1 MTNTNKQNL
10 EPVEQEFAKR
20 VTRLLNAQSENL
32 SGDVQLRLRD
42 ARALAVSRAKPEPIF
57 VAQLQTT
64 QRGYRNS
71 SWNKP
76 IWSFTG
82 WLLPVTVVVLGL
94 IAITEWQEDLRIN
107 DIANVDIALLT
118 DDVPPD
124 AFVDNGFMAFLKLK
138 TLAKPETDEKKS
150 EDEKI

>member
-1 MTNTNKQNL
+1 MNTNQQNL
-10 EPVEQEFAKR
+10 DPVEQEFGKR

-32 SGDVQLRLRD
+32 SSDIQSRLRD
-42 ARALAVSRAKPEPIF
+42 ARANALSRAKAEPVF

-64 QRGYRNS
+64 HRGFRNS

-82 WLLPVTVVVLGL
+82 WLVPVTVVVLGL

-138 TLAKPETDEKKS
+138 TLAKPEADDKKS

>member
-1 MTNTNKQNL
+1 MMNANQQNL
-10 EPVEQEFAKR
+10 DLVEQEFGKR
-20 VTRLLNAQSENL
+20 VTRLLNAQSKNL

-42 ARALAVSRAKPEPIF
+42 ARATALSRAKAEPVF
-57 VAQLQTT
+57 VTQLQTT
-64 QRGYRNS
+64 HRSFRNS

-82 WLLPVTVVVLGL
+82 WLVPITVVAFGL
-94 IAITEWQEDLRIN
+94 IAIAEWQEDQRIK

-124 AFVDNGFMAFLKLK
+124 AFVDNGFMAYLKLK
-138 TLAKPETDEKKS
+138 TSAKPQEAVQS

>member
-1 MTNTNKQNL
+1 MNTNQQNL
-10 EPVEQEFAKR
+10 DPVEQEFGKR

-32 SGDVQLRLRD
+32 SSDIQSRLRD
-42 ARALAVSRAKPEPIF
+42 ARATALSRAKAEPVF

-64 QRGYRNS
+64 HRGFRNS

-82 WLLPVTVVVLGL
+82 WLVPVTVVVLGL

-138 TLAKPETDEKKS
+138 TLAKPETDDKKS
-150 EDEKI
+150 DDEKI

>member
-1 MTNTNKQNL
+1 MNTNQQNL
-10 EPVEQEFAKR
+10 DPVEQEFGKR

-32 SGDVQLRLRD
+32 SSDIQSRLRD
-42 ARALAVSRAKPEPIF
+42 ARASAISRAKAEPVF

-64 QRGYRNS
+64 HRGFRNS

-82 WLLPVTVVVLGL
+82 WLVPVTVVVLGL

-138 TLAKPETDEKKS
+138 TLAKPEADEKKS

>member
-1 MTNTNKQNL
+1 MMNTNQQNL
-10 EPVEQEFAKR
+10 DLVEQEFGKR
-20 VTRLLNAQSENL
+20 VTRLLSAQSKNL
-32 SGDVQLRLRD
+32 SGDIQSRLRD
-42 ARALAVSRAKPEPIF
+42 ARATALSRSKAEPVF

-64 QRGYRNS
+64 HRSFRNS

-82 WLLPVTVVVLGL
+82 WLVPVSVVVLGL

-124 AFVDNGFMAFLKLK
+124 AFVDNGFMVFLKLK
-138 TLAKPETDEKKS
+138 TLAKPEADEKKS

>member
-1 MTNTNKQNL
+1 MMNANQQNL
-10 EPVEQEFAKR
+10 DLVEQEFGER
-20 VTRLLNAQSENL
+20 VTRLLSAQSENL
-32 SGDVQLRLRD
+32 SSDVQLRLRD
-42 ARALAVSRAKPEPIF
+42 ARATAISHTKTEPVF

-64 QRGYRNS
+64 HRSFWGS

-82 WLLPVTVVVLGL
+82 WLVPVTIVVLGL

-118 DDVPPD
+118 DDIPPD
-124 AFVDNGFMAFLKLK
+124 AFVDNGFMAFLKMK
-138 TLAKPETDEKKS
+138 TVAKPETDEQKS
-150 EDEKI
+150 DDEKI

>member
-1 MTNTNKQNL
+1 MMNTNQQNL
-10 EPVEQEFAKR
+10 DPVEQEFGKR

-32 SGDVQLRLRD
+32 SSDIQSRLRD
-42 ARALAVSRAKPEPIF
+42 ARATALSRAKAEPVF

-64 QRGYRNS
+64 HRGFRNS

-82 WLLPVTVVVLGL
+82 WLVPVTVVVLGL

-138 TLAKPETDEKKS
+138 TLAKPEADDKKS

>member
-1 MTNTNKQNL
+1 MMNTNQKNL
-10 EPVEQEFAKR
+10 DLVEQEFGER
-20 VTRLLNAQSENL
+20 VTRLLSAQSENL
-32 SGDVQLRLRD
+32 SSDVQLRLRD
-42 ARALAVSRAKPEPIF
+42 ARATAISRTKAEPVF

-64 QRGYRNS
+64 HRSFRSS

-76 IWSFTG
+76 IWSLTG
-82 WLLPVTVVVLGL
+82 WLVPVAVVVLGL

>member
-42 ARALAVSRAKPEPIF
+42 ARTLAVSRAKPEPIF

>member
-1 MTNTNKQNL
+1 MMNTNQQNL
-10 EPVEQEFAKR
+10 DLVEQEFGKR
-20 VTRLLNAQSENL
+20 VTRLLSAQSENL
-32 SGDVQLRLRD
+32 SGDIQSRLRD
-42 ARALAVSRAKPEPIF
+42 ARATALSCSKAEPVF

-64 QRGYRNS
+64 HRSFRNS

-82 WLLPVTVVVLGL
+82 WLVPVSVVVLGL

-138 TLAKPETDEKKS
+138 TLAKPEADEKKS
-150 EDEKI
+150 DDEKI

>member
-1 MTNTNKQNL
+1 MNTNQQNL
-10 EPVEQEFAKR
+10 DPVEQEFGKR

-32 SGDVQLRLRD
+32 SSDVQARLRD
-42 ARALAVSRAKPEPIF
+42 ARASAISRAKAEPVF

-64 QRGYRNS
+64 HRGFRNS

-82 WLLPVTVVVLGL
+82 WLVPVTVVVLGL

-138 TLAKPETDEKKS
+138 TLAKPEADEKKS
-150 EDEKI
+150 DDEKI

>member
-1 MTNTNKQNL
+1 MMNTNQQNL
-10 EPVEQEFAKR
+10 DPVEQEFGKR

-32 SGDVQLRLRD
+32 SSDVQARLRD
-42 ARALAVSRAKPEPIF
+42 ARASAISRAKAEPVF

-64 QRGYRNS
+64 HRGFRNS

-82 WLLPVTVVVLGL
+82 WLVPVTVVVLGL

-138 TLAKPETDEKKS
+138 TLAKPETDNKKS
-150 EDEKI
+150 DDEKI

>member
-1 MTNTNKQNL
+1 MMNANQQNL
-10 EPVEQEFAKR
+10 DLVEQEFGKR
-20 VTRLLNAQSENL
+20 VTRLLSAQSENL
-32 SGDVQLRLRD
+32 SSDVQARLQD
-42 ARALAVSRAKPEPIF
+42 ARATALSRAKAEPLF

-64 QRGYRNS
+64 HGSFRDS

-82 WLLPVTVVVLGL
+82 WLVPITVVAFGL
-94 IAITEWQEDLRIN
+94 IAIAEWQEDQRIK

-124 AFVDNGFMAFLKLK
+124 AFVDNGFMAYLKLK
-138 TLAKPETDEKKS
+138 TSAKPQEAAQS

>member
-1 MTNTNKQNL
+1 MNTNQQNL
-10 EPVEQEFAKR
+10 DPVEQEFGKR

-32 SGDVQLRLRD
+32 SSDIQSRLRD
-42 ARALAVSRAKPEPIF
+42 ARATALSRAKAEPVF

-64 QRGYRNS
+64 HRGFRNS

-82 WLLPVTVVVLGL
+82 WLVPVTVVVLGL

-138 TLAKPETDEKKS
+138 TLAKPEADDKKS

>member
-1 MTNTNKQNL
+1 MMNVNKQNL
-10 EPVEQEFAKR
+10 DPVEREFAKR
-20 VTRLLNAQSENL
+20 VTRLLSAQSENL
-32 SGDVQLRLRD
+32 SSDVQERLRD
-42 ARALAVSRAKPEPIF
+42 ARAAALSRAKAEPVF

-64 QRGYRNS
+64 HRSFRTS

-82 WLLPVTVVVLGL
+82 WLVPVTVVVLGL

-138 TLAKPETDEKKS
+138 TLAKPEADEKKS
-150 EDEKI
+150 DDEKI

>member
-1 MTNTNKQNL
+1 MMNTNQQNL
-10 EPVEQEFAKR
+10 DPVEQEFGKR

-32 SGDVQLRLRD
+32 SSDIQSRLRD
-42 ARALAVSRAKPEPIF
+42 SRATALSRAKAEPVF

-64 QRGYRNS
+64 HRGFRNS

-82 WLLPVTVVVLGL
+82 WLVPVTVVVLGL

-138 TLAKPETDEKKS
+138 TVAKSEADEKKS

>member
-1 MTNTNKQNL
+1 MMNTNQQNL
-10 EPVEQEFAKR
+10 DPVEQEFGKR

-32 SGDVQLRLRD
+32 SSDIQSRLRD
-42 ARALAVSRAKPEPIF
+42 ARATALSRAKAEPVF

-64 QRGYRNS
+64 HRGFRNS

-82 WLLPVTVVVLGL
+82 WLVPVTVVVLGL

-138 TLAKPETDEKKS
+138 TLAKPEADEKKS

>member
-1 MTNTNKQNL
+1 MMNTNKQNL
-10 EPVEQEFAKR
+10 DQVEREFAKR
-20 VTRLLNAQSENL
+20 VTRLLSVQSENL
-32 SGDVQLRLRD
+32 SSDIQSRLRD
-42 ARALAVSRAKPEPIF
+42 ARVTALSRAKAEPVF

-64 QRGYRNS
+64 HRSFRNS

-82 WLLPVTVVVLGL
+82 WLVPVTVVVLGL

-138 TLAKPETDEKKS
+138 TLAKPEADDKNS
-150 EDEKI
+150 GDEKI

>member
-1 MTNTNKQNL
+1 MNTNQQNL
-10 EPVEQEFAKR
+10 DPVEQEFGKR

-32 SGDVQLRLRD
+32 SSDIQSRLRD
-42 ARALAVSRAKPEPIF
+42 ARATALSRAKAEPVF

-64 QRGYRNS
+64 HRGFRNS

-82 WLLPVTVVVLGL
+82 WLVPVAVVVLGL

-138 TLAKPETDEKKS
+138 TLAKPEADDKKS